1 MKTHKTPAVTEKTAQ
16 IELATMLINRHVF
29 VQGVH
34 IMPYN
39 TDVVKFYTPAIPV
52 HPGNKEPLN
61 PYKTISKKRIDFIYS
76 LFGGV
81 KPTLSKITDNQ
92 TGKTTYQYNI
102 TFAPDQT
109 EYITKYVKEALQV
122 YINKQA
128 DIAIAF
134 CEKIRQDIENK

>member
-1 MKTHKTPAVTEKTAQ
+1 MNTHKAPAVTNKTAQ

-34 IMPYN
+34 IMPDN
-39 TDVVKFYTPAIPV
+39 ADVVKFFTPAIPV

-61 PYKTISKKRIDFIYS
+61 PYNTICKKRINYIYC
-76 LFGGV
+76 LFGGT
-81 KPTLSKITDNQ
+81 KPAISKLTDNQ
-92 TGKTTYQYNI
+92 AGKISYRYDI

-109 EYITKYVKEALQV
+109 EYITKYVKEALQA

-128 DIAIAF
+128 EIAIAY
-134 CEKIRQDIENK
+134 CEKIRKDIENK